1 MSSQAKLSLLAGEA
15 IMSIKLSNLICV
27 LNEEMRRRVV
37 KFTTVNNGQI
47 IQAENCPDANEK

>member
-1 MSSQAKLSLLAGEA
+1 
-15 IMSIKLSNLICV
+15 MSIKLSNLICV